1 MGGNIGVSSN
11 PGLGSTFWFSFKARR
26 SYETVVDHEEYKE
39 LKDGIKKFT
48 DITPAILVVDDNL
61 VNRDVAG
68 EILKKCGCKVHLASN
83 GLEAVYKA
91 TSNNYDIIFMDIQMP
106 EMDGIEANKQIKNLN
121 LKKQPMVVAMTA
133 YSLKEDEERFLAAG
147 LDDYLAKPIRANQ
160 LIGKVEEIFNGSKF
174 TDVEVE
180 AVNKTLQI
188 VNKDTISQLQKY
200 GGAELVFNAMK
211 EFEDEASEQIQE
223 ST

>member
-1 MGGNIGVSSN
+1 
-11 PGLGSTFWFSFKARR
+11 
-26 SYETVVDHEEYKE
+26 
-39 LKDGIKKFT
+39 
-48 DITPAILVVDDNL
+48 
-61 VNRDVAG
+61 
-68 EILKKCGCKVHLASN
+68 
-83 GLEAVYKA
+83 
-91 TSNNYDIIFMDIQMP
+91 
-106 EMDGIEANKQIKNLN
+106 
-121 LKKQPMVVAMTA
+121 MVVAMTA

-200 GGAELVFNAMK
+200 GGAELVINAMK
-211 EFEDEASEQIQE
+211 EFEDEASEQIF
-223 ST
+223 SISS